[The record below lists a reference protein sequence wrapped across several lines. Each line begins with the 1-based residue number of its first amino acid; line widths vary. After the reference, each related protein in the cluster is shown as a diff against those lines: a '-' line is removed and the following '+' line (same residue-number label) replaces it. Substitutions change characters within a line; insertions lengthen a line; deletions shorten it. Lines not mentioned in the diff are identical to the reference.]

1 MENTTEKIKEA
12 LEELRNKYIKDF
24 AQELL
29 DTIKLNADGETLTL
43 RSINNI
49 IELVVECAS
58 RKPIKF

>member
-29 DTIKLNADGETLTL
+29 DTIKLNANGETLTL
-43 RSINNI
+43 RSINSI
-49 IELVVECAS
+49 IELAVECAS